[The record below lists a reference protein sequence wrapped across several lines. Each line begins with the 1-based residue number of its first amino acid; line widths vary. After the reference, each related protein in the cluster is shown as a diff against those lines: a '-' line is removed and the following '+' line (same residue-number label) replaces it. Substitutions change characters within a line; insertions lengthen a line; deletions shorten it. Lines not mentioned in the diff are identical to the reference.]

1 MYETAIETTAPV
13 TPNRWW
19 SLAALTLP
27 VLIISMDAT
36 ILGFAIPELS
46 TALSPS
52 SSQMLW
58 IIDVYSFVLA
68 GLLVTMGIVG
78 DRIGRRRLLLLGAA
92 GFSVASVLAAFAPN
106 AEALIA
112 ARALLGVAGATLM
125 PSTLALIRNVFTDD
139 GERQLAIAIWAVAFS
154 VGAAIGPIVGGFL
167 LDHAWWGS
175 VFLVGVPVTLLL
187 LVVGPRL
194 LPESRDPDPQPFDI
208 PSAGLSMVAMFAVV
222 YAMKSFAEHGSS
234 STAWIVL
241 ALGLYSGVRFVR
253 RQRRLDDPMI
263 DVDLFRIPRFSMA
276 ISGNMVAC
284 FGFSGAMYFVAQHLQ
299 LVTGMSAMRAG
310 INLLPSV
317 AATIAITLLAPAA
330 ARRIG
335 TFRVISLGLV
345 AGGVGFAMLATV
357 GTASS
362 TLHVVASLLVL
373 NAGLSA
379 AMAVSVDGVMAA
391 LPPARA
397 GAGAS
402 VSETANELGIALGTA
417 ILGSIA
423 ATVYRGSIADA
434 TALPPDAIESAR
446 ETLGAAHA
454 AGADLGGTAGRQLV
468 ELANAAFV
476 DGTRVA
482 STVAAVVFVPLAMW
496 AWALG
501 SRRRTGA

>member
-234 STAWIVL
+234 TTAWIVL
-241 ALGLYSGVRFVR
+241 ALGLYAGARFVR

-317 AATIAITLLAPAA
+317 AATIAITLLAGRRSPHRDVPGDLARTRRRWRRVRDARHRRDGIVHA
-330 ARRIG
+330 ARRRLAPRPQRRAERG
-335 TFRVISLGLV
+335 DGGLGRRRH
-345 AGGVGFAMLATV
+345 GGV
-357 GTASS
+357 
-362 TLHVVASLLVL
+362 
-373 NAGLSA
+373 
-379 AMAVSVDGVMAA
+379 
-391 LPPARA
+391 
-397 GAGAS
+397 
-402 VSETANELGIALGTA
+402 
-417 ILGSIA
+417 
-423 ATVYRGSIADA
+423 
-434 TALPPDAIESAR
+434 
-446 ETLGAAHA
+446 A
-454 AGADLGGTAGRQLV
+454 AGPRRRGCLGVGNGQRTRDRTRHGDPGQHRGDRLPWEHRRRHCTAARRDRVRTRDARRCARRRRRPGWHCGPTARRTRERRL
-468 ELANAAFV
+468 V

-482 STVAAVVFVPLAMW
+482 STVAAVVFVPLAVW